1 MAKTDPINT
10 ANPAGS
16 SDPKQGDDHI
26 RTLAKAVAEI
36 LGVDHYVGA
45 SSPYSED
52 AAGEHK
58 KVILNAVLGSDPDPG
73 TGKGALYIKTADAK
87 PELHYQ
93 DAEGSV
99 VQLTRGG
106 ALGSRV
112 LDLNSKSQ
120 NVAASLHSEDANV
133 ILELYDNGTTGGK
146 ESALR
151 RVSDVLTLSANGGDN
166 RLGTATGSDDRAIA
180 DKAYVDDQIVSAKR
194 DYIQIIDSKASGN
207 DGQSLAAGGWRKRDL
222 TNEVSDTG
230 SDASIA
236 SSQITLA
243 AGTYECRIWCPVY
256 DVNEFI
262 SRLYNVTDASVE
274 ILGTC
279 GNGVANITS
288 PGWIMGRFTIADT
301 KVFQIQTYPGDSAT
315 TGDDAGI
322 SGINNIYTVAEFW
335 KIN

>member
-1 MAKTDPINT
+1 MAKTNPINT

-58 KVILNAVLGSDPDPG
+58 KVTLNAVLGSDPDPG
-73 TGKGALYIKTADAK
+73 TGKGSLYIKTVNAK
-87 PELHYQ
+87 PELFYE
-93 DAEGSV
+93 DADDDAIQLTSGGEGLFGSLRSLANNTYLPAMNAACTGTVALVKAMAANKPTLKAGTLLGSV
-99 VQLTRGG
+99 AAPDTDAG
-106 ALGSRV
+106 
-112 LDLNSKSQ
+112 
-120 NVAASLHSEDANV
+120 VAN
-133 ILELYDNGTTGGK
+133 K
-146 ESALR
+146 
-151 RVSDVLTLSANGGDN
+151 
-166 RLGTATGSDDRAIA
+166 
-180 DKAYVDDQIVSAKR
+180 KYVDDQIVSAKR

-207 DGQSLAAGGWRKRDL
+207 DGQSLTAGGWRKRDL

-262 SRLYNVTDASVE
+262 SRLYNVTDAAVE

-315 TGDDAGI
+315 TGNDAGI

>member
-58 KVILNAVLGSDPDPG
+58 KVTLNAVLGADPDPG
-73 TGKGALYIKTADAK
+73 TGKGSLYIKTANAK
-87 PELHYQ
+87 PELFYE
-93 DAEGSV
+93 DADDDAI
-99 VQLTRGG
+99 QLTSGG
-106 ALGSRV
+106 EVLFGSLSSIANNTYLTAMNAAGTAAVDLMKASAANKPTLKAGV
-112 LDLNSKSQ
+112 LLSS
-120 NVAASLHSEDANV
+120 VAAPTTDAGV
-133 ILELYDNGTTGGK
+133 
-146 ESALR
+146 
-151 RVSDVLTLSANGGDN
+151 AN
-166 RLGTATGSDDRAIA
+166 
-180 DKAYVDDQIVSAKR
+180 KKYVDDQIVSAKR
-194 DYIQIIDSKASGN
+194 GYIKIIDSKASGN
-207 DGQSLAAGGWRKRDL
+207 DGQSLTAGGWRKRDL

-256 DVNEFI
+256 DVNQFI
-262 SRLYNVTDASVE
+262 SRLYNVTDAAVE

-279 GNGVANITS
+279 GNGVTNITS

-301 KVFQIQTYPGDSAT
+301 KVFQVQTYPGDSAT
-315 TGDDAGI
+315 TGNDAGI
-322 SGINNIYTVAEFW
+322 SGVNNIYTVAEFW